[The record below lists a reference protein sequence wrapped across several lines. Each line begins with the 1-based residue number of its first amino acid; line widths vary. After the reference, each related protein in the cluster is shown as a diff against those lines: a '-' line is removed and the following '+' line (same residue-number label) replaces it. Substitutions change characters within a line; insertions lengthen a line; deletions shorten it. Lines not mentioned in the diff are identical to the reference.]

1 MRFILTFKP
10 AEHTCTTARA
20 EMAELCARLRADG
33 VLQSAIGLRRSEA
46 GARVRLA
53 GDRASVTDG
62 PFTETKE
69 LIAGLAIVDVPDK
82 ATAVEVARKFLA
94 VGGGGESEVRE
105 VNEAAIY

>member
-10 AEHTCTTARA
+10 TEQCSTNAHPK
-20 EMAELCARLRADG
+20 MVELCARLRAEG
-33 VLQSAIGLRRSEA
+33 VLQSAIGLRGSEA

-62 PFTETKE
+62 PFAETKE

-82 ATAVEVARKFLA
+82 ATAVDLAREFLA
-94 VGGGGESEVRE
+94 VGGGGESDVRE
-105 VNEAAIY
+105 VNEAANF